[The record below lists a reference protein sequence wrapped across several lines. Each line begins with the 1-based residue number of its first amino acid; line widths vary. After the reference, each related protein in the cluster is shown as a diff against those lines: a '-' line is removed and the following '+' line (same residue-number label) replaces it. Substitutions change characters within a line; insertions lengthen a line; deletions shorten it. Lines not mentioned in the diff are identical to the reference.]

1 MGMRKPVALWK
12 ANVPHW
18 VWVTSPAWIGAVL
31 LSLDGRPPEWVPLV
45 LFIAAVLSIQTITE
59 FANSYTD
66 RYEDRI
72 YGPTNTLV
80 TGELDAATA
89 RKVLLLEN
97 IIAGSL
103 LIALFV
109 VTLNYFL
116 MLVMLSG
123 WFLGL
128 AYSLPPF
135 RFKETVHCP
144 LTHGLALALLPVAGW
159 MIVGT
164 PLTERN
170 GFIIAFAGF
179 FFLSSFALGIM
190 LKYRKTLLALDAG
203 LIEITQG
210 SGLALLNTVGL
221 GLKFRN
227 AMALEDITS
236 LSAFALVPV
245 FWHLGI
251 FDTAL
256 SIALLAAPLP
266 LVFLAIIQR
275 IKDPLRNSAQYKMLT
290 TLSWILIVAIFLG
303 FALAGTVHWGFAVL
317 VCTALMAG
325 FLLLVKVVHPWGC
338 KSLSA
343 REINLSQSF

>member
-1 MGMRKPVALWK
+1 MDIRKVIALWK

-18 VWVTSPAWIGAVL
+18 IWITSPAWIGAML
-31 LSLDGRPPEWVPLV
+31 LGLDGRSPEWIPLG
-45 LFIAAVLSIQTITE
+45 LFIAAVLSIQTVTE

-66 RYEDRI
+66 RYEDQL

-89 RKVLLLEN
+89 KKYLLLEN
-97 IIAGSL
+97 FIAGSL
-103 LIALFV
+103 LIALLV
-109 VTLNYFL
+109 ITLNYFL
-116 MLVMLSG
+116 ILVMLLG

-159 MIVGT
+159 MIAGA

-179 FFLSSFALGIM
+179 FFLASFALGIT

-203 LIEITQG
+203 LIEIKQG
-210 SGLALLNTVGL
+210 SGLGNLNTIGL

-236 LSAFALVPV
+236 LGAFALVPV
-245 FWHLGI
+245 FWHLAI

-256 SIALLAAPLP
+256 SIALLAVPLP
-266 LVFLAIIQR
+266 LVVLAMLQR
-275 IKDPLRNSAQYKMLT
+275 LRNPLKNSPQYKVLT
-290 TLSWILIVAIFLG
+290 TLSWIMIVVVFLG
-303 FALAGTVHWGFAVL
+303 YALAGSVHLGFSLL

-325 FLLLVKVVHPWGC
+325 FPLLVKVVHPWGC
-338 KSLSA
+338 KSLSS
-343 REINLSQSF
+343 REIS